1 MAVVTVR
8 GILCA
13 GLVALVPAAAAAE
26 DLKVQETVVVTAAPP
41 DPVGNQAFSNVTV
54 TPKQLRAN
62 HQLDAS
68 LKQVPGLSLFR
79 RDSSVSSNPTT
90 QGISLRSIA
99 PSGAG
104 RALVTLDGVPQND
117 PFGNWVIWTSLPS
130 EDLGKGE
137 VVRGAGAGP
146 YGAGALTGVIALD
159 EASGTGLLA
168 ADLSGGTLGQIHAA
182 AAGGVD
188 IDRFNVLA
196 SVSQASSAGWIPIG
210 PDQRGPADDALTLD
224 ARSASL
230 RVQTV
235 ASGDTLISARA
246 GAYQENRHSGVVG
259 ASSSADGITGSFTIA
274 HPQHGDDP
282 GWRLQVWLRD
292 VGLTNVTNA
301 VGANRATVTPASN
314 QYAVPATGYGANA
327 ALRGGGAKFN
337 WEVGG
342 DLREAEGESRELF
355 SFQSGAFTG
364 DRHSG
369 GHSVVGGLYA
379 EGAYRDGGWLYTFGL
394 RADRWETSNGHV
406 VQRSV
411 STGDITLDSR
421 FPSKGGTLPT
431 GRLGLRRDYDSGFY
445 WRGAAYEGFR
455 APSLNELY
463 RPFRLGNV
471 NTLGNPDLSPEQ
483 LYGVEIGGGWQDGVF
498 SIGGDVFVNQLHRAV
513 TNVTLGETCP
523 PDINFPCITQAGVTQ
538 VQRRNVGDIDAA
550 GVEGEA
556 RYRIAPDWTATAA
569 FDYVAAHVDGG
580 SQAPLIDGLRP
591 AQAPRWTVTAG
602 IDTTAL
608 DRIEIEAHLRY
619 ESLRYAD
626 DLNTFRLGAA
636 VTADAR
642 VSYAV
647 TGQVSAYVYGDN
659 LFDARVASTASFGN
673 TSTGMGP
680 VVSYAQ
686 PLVIGGGVSF
696 TQ

>member
-1 MAVVTVR
+1 M
-8 GILCA
+8 
-13 GLVALVPAAAAAE
+13 
-26 DLKVQETVVVTAAPP
+26 VTAAPP
-41 DPVGNQAFSNVTV
+41 DPVGNEAFSNVTV

-117 PFGNWVIWTSLPS
+117 PFGNWVIWSALPA

-159 EASGTGLLA
+159 ETTGNGLIA

-182 AAGGVD
+182 AAGGAD

-196 SVSQASSAGWIPIG
+196 SVSAASSAGWILISPE
-210 PDQRGPADDALTLD
+210 QRGPADDAVTLD
-224 ARSASL
+224 TRSASL
-230 RVQTV
+230 RVQTF
-235 ASGDTLISARA
+235 AAGDTLISARA
-246 GAYQENRHSGVVG
+246 GAYEEHRHSGVVG
-259 ASSSADGITGSFTIA
+259 ATSSAEGITGSLTVA
-274 HPQHGDDP
+274 HPERGGDL
-282 GWRLQVWLRD
+282 GWRLQLWARD

-301 VGANRATVTPASN
+301 VGPNRATVTPASN
-314 QYAVPATGYGANA
+314 QYAVPATGYGGNA
-327 ALRGGGAKFN
+327 ALRGAFDRFN

-342 DLREAEGESRELF
+342 DFRSSEGESRELF
-355 SFQSGAFTG
+355 SFQNGGFTG

-369 GHSVVGGLYA
+369 GHSSVGGLYA
-379 EGAYRDGGWLYTFGL
+379 EGAWRDGGWLVTFGA

-406 VQRSV
+406 VQRSTA
-411 STGDITLDSR
+411 TGDITLDRR
-421 FPSKGGTLPT
+421 FAAKSGTLPT
-431 GRLGLRRDYDSGFY
+431 ARLGVRKDYDGGFY
-445 WRGAAYEGFR
+445 WRSAAYEGFR

-471 NTLGNPDLSPEQ
+471 NTLGNPDLTPEQ
-483 LYGVEIGGGWQDGVF
+483 LYGAEIGGGWRDDVF
-498 SIGGDVFVNQLHRAV
+498 SIDGDVFFNQLHRAV
-513 TNVTLGETCP
+513 TNVTLDACP
-523 PDINFPCITQAGVTQ
+523 VNFPCTLQGGVTI
-538 VQRRNVGDIDAA
+538 VQRQNVGNIDAV
-550 GVEGEA
+550 GVEAET
-556 RYRIAPDWTATAA
+556 RYRLADDWTAVAA
-569 FDYVAAHVDGG
+569 FDFVDAHV
-580 SQAPLIDGLRP
+580 QAPSPKIDGNNP

-602 IDTTAL
+602 IDTTVI
-608 DRIEIEAHLRY
+608 DRVELEAHLRY

-636 VTADAR
+636 ITVDAR
-642 VSYAV
+642 ASYAIDDHIR
-647 TGQVSAYVYGDN
+647 AYVYGDN
-659 LFDARVASTASFGN
+659 LFDAHVASTASNGN
-673 TSTGMGP
+673 TSTGFDA
-680 VVSYAQ
+680 VISYAQ
-686 PLVIGGGVSF
+686 PLVIGGGISF